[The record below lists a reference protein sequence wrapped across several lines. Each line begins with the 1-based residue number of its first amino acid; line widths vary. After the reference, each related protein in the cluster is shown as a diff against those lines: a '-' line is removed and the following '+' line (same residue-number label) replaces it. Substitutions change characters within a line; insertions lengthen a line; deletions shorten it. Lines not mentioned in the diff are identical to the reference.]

1 MNRVWITRT
10 EPGASRFA
18 DVMREAGFDPVV
30 APVLTI
36 ARTGEVAPRGRF
48 DTAVFVS
55 EHAAC
60 YAGEL
65 TLDSETT
72 LVAIGRATRTE
83 LERQGRRVA
92 VTEPSSDALIARWQ
106 ASETRALLE
115 RLVLV
120 KGEGGRETLPVALAR
135 YSELTVWDAYRRETK
150 TVARPDSLDAIVC
163 SSGDGVRAMAL
174 ADEARNQSLPLIVP
188 SARVAAIAV
197 ELGYRNTH
205 ITQGAAVDVV
215 VACLRQLGRRK
226 TNG

>member
-1 MNRVWITRT
+1 MKRVWITRT

-18 DVMREAGFDPVV
+18 KVMRAAGFAPVV
-30 APVLTI
+30 LPVLTI
-36 ARTGEVAPRGRF
+36 ARTDEVAPVGHF
-48 DTAVFVS
+48 DAAVFVS
-55 EHAAC
+55 EHAAG

-65 TLDSETT
+65 NLDNETR
-72 LVAIGRATRTE
+72 LVAIGRATQTE

-92 VTEPSSDALIARWQ
+92 VTVPSSDALIARWQ
-106 ASETRALLE
+106 ASETRAPLG

-120 KGEGGRETLPVALAR
+120 KGEGGRATLPVALAR
-135 YSELTVWDAYRRETK
+135 YSELTVWDAYRRETQ
-150 TVARPDSLDAIVC
+150 TVARPDSLGAIVC

-205 ITQGAAVDVV
+205 ITEGAAVDVV
-215 VACLRQLGRRK
+215 VACLRKLGRRE